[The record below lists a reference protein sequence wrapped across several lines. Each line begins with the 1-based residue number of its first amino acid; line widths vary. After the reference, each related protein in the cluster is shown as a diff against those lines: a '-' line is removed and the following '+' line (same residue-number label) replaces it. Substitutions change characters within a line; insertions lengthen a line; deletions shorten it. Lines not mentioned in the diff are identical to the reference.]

1 MPDAVV
7 ICLPSADLAFRAA
20 VQAALEAS
28 AEATPSE
35 LEARLRSLYPGVLVR
50 ERELSGER
58 DPVWYAYRDGTY
70 VADSEP
76 AWHLEPGTAWVRFDA
91 ETAEIL
97 DVNDALL
104 DLFAAT
110 SDQVIGRL
118 LFELTYP
125 ENIELLA
132 RQRELVARG
141 EVLHSLGRARTLD
154 GRDIVLEYVC
164 YRVRGPVECW
174 YRLASVAG
182 NGSARA

>member
-1 MPDAVV
+1 VPDPLV
-7 ICLPSADLAFRAA
+7 ICIPSADLAFRAA
-20 VQAALEAS
+20 VQAALEAPG
-28 AEATPSE
+28 EATPSE

-58 DPVWYAYRDGTY
+58 DSIWYAYRDGTY

-76 AWHLEPGTAWVRFDA
+76 AWHLEPGTAWVRLDA

-97 DVNDALL
+97 EVNDALL
-104 DLFAAT
+104 ELFAAT

-125 ENIELLA
+125 ENAELLA
-132 RQRELVARG
+132 RQRDVVARG

-164 YRVRGPVECW
+164 NRVPGAVQCW

-182 NGSARA
+182 VGGARP